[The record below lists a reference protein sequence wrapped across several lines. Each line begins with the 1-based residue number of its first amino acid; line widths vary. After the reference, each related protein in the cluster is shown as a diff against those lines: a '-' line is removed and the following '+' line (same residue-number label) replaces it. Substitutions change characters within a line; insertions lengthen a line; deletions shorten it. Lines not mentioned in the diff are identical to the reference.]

1 MLQCF
6 FGVVWL
12 ARALLGFTMNPLI
25 NYLKNTSL
33 TFRIVSGLMLGIL
46 VGLFFG
52 EEAAGLQIVA
62 DVWIGL
68 MQMTVLPYVIV
79 SLIAGLGQ
87 LDAGLARQLA
97 VRGGLLMLMFWGIA
111 LLVVAAMPLAFP
123 EFVNATFFS
132 AHARDVVSAFN
143 PIDLY
148 IPSNPFRSMANT
160 VVPAVVIFSSA
171 VGIALIGM
179 PNKATLID
187 ALATFLEA
195 LGRITRFVVSLT
207 PIGVFAIVAVA
218 AGTMTWEEL
227 VRLEVYFV
235 VYIVA
240 SLYLALWV
248 LPVLI
253 STLTPFSYRDVFKYS
268 KEALLTAFFTQNVFI
283 ILPMLIEGS
292 QKLFRDYQLDSDDTE
307 SLSEV
312 IVPVTFNFPN
322 TGKLLSLLFV
332 PFAAWLSGSSM
343 ELAAYPGFLLSGLAS
358 YFAKAQ
364 VALPFLLDMQKIPQ
378 DMFQLYFPTGII
390 NGKFDTMVSAMNL
403 LAFSVIGT
411 AALTGHLKFSAARML
426 RFLVLS
432 VMLLILSVAG
442 TRAFL
447 AASIDTSYHKDKV
460 IMAMSLIR
468 PAVETVVHENRQDL
482 PPRDFTELPD
492 NYSVLDQ
499 IRHRGVLR
507 AGYVPG
513 RLPFTFTNDNG
524 ELVGFDV
531 ELLNILA
538 REMGVTLEFVPLNWD
553 TLTEQVNSDEVDVVG
568 TMPLSTRMLVDLDLS
583 DPYLPGELS
592 TVVRDYRRQDFSDR
606 ERLMEHDALT
616 IAYPGPIEYVRP
628 AVEQALSGLDITWV
642 KINDFEEF
650 FEQPEETIDA
660 LIVEAEIGTAWTLLH
675 PEYTVV
681 IPKSNALMTPL
692 GFAVPKGQHDFAAL
706 LGRWLAAKKSS
717 GEIRA
722 AYDYWILGEGAEK
735 KEARWSIIKDVLG
748 WRDEENPSP

>member
-1 MLQCF
+1 
-6 FGVVWL
+6 
-12 ARALLGFTMNPLI
+12 
-25 NYLKNTSL
+25 
-33 TFRIVSGLMLGIL
+33 
-46 VGLFFG
+46 
-52 EEAAGLQIVA
+52 
-62 DVWIGL
+62 
-68 MQMTVLPYVIV
+68 
-79 SLIAGLGQ
+79 
-87 LDAGLARQLA
+87 
-97 VRGGLLMLMFWGIA
+97 
-111 LLVVAAMPLAFP
+111 
-123 EFVNATFFS
+123 
-132 AHARDVVSAFN
+132 
-143 PIDLY
+143 
-148 IPSNPFRSMANT
+148 
-160 VVPAVVIFSSA
+160 
-171 VGIALIGM
+171 
-179 PNKATLID
+179 
-187 ALATFLEA
+187 
-195 LGRITRFVVSLT
+195 
-207 PIGVFAIVAVA
+207 
-218 AGTMTWEEL
+218 
-227 VRLEVYFV
+227 
-235 VYIVA
+235 
-240 SLYLALWV
+240 
-248 LPVLI
+248 
-253 STLTPFSYRDVFKYS
+253 
-268 KEALLTAFFTQNVFI
+268 
-283 ILPMLIEGS
+283 
-292 QKLFRDYQLDSDDTE
+292 
-307 SLSEV
+307 
-312 IVPVTFNFPN
+312 
-322 TGKLLSLLFV
+322 
-332 PFAAWLSGSSM
+332 
-343 ELAAYPGFLLSGLAS
+343 
-358 YFAKAQ
+358 
-364 VALPFLLDMQKIPQ
+364 
-378 DMFQLYFPTGII
+378 
-390 NGKFDTMVSAMNL
+390 
-403 LAFSVIGT
+403 
-411 AALTGHLKFSAARML
+411 
-426 RFLVLS
+426 
-432 VMLLILSVAG
+432 
-442 TRAFL
+442 
-447 AASIDTSYHKDKV
+447 
-460 IMAMSLIR
+460 
-468 PAVETVVHENRQDL
+468 
-482 PPRDFTELPD
+482 
-492 NYSVLDQ
+492 VLDQ

-628 AVEQALSGLDITWV
+628 AVAQALSGLDITWV

>member
-1 MLQCF
+1 MIDF
-6 FGVVWL
+6 
-12 ARALLGFTMNPLI
+12 
-25 NYLKNTSL
+25 LKNSSL
-33 TFRIVSGLMLGIL
+33 TFRIISGLVLGIL
-46 VGLFFG
+46 VGLFLG
-52 EEAAGLQIVA
+52 EKAAGLQTVA

-87 LDAGLARQLA
+87 LDAGLARMLA
-97 VRGGLLMLMFWGIA
+97 IRGGLLMLLFWGIG
-111 LLVVAAMPLAFP
+111 LLVVSLMPLAFP
-123 EFVNATFFS
+123 EFVNAAFFS
-132 AHARDVVSAFN
+132 AHSREIASNFN

-160 VVPAVVIFSSA
+160 VIPAVVIFSSA

-179 PNKATLID
+179 PNKATLIES
-187 ALATFLEA
+187 LSTFLEA
-195 LGRITRFVVSLT
+195 LGRVTRFVVGLT

-218 AGTMTWEEL
+218 SGTMTWDEL
-227 VRLEVYFV
+227 ARLEVYFV

-248 LPVLI
+248 MPVLI

-292 QKLFRDYQLDSDDTE
+292 QKLYRDYRLDSDDTE

-332 PFAAWLSGSSM
+332 PFAAWLSGSPM
-343 ELAAYPGFLLSGLAS
+343 EWGAYPGFLLSGLAS

-378 DMFQLYFPTGII
+378 DLFQLYFPTGII

-411 AALTGHLKFSAARML
+411 AALTGHLEISARKLL
-426 RFLVLS
+426 RFLVTS
-432 VMLLILSVAG
+432 ILLLVLVVLG

-447 AASIDTSYHKDKV
+447 AATIDTSYHKDKV
-460 IMAMSLIR
+460 IMAMNLIK
-468 PAVETVVHENRQDL
+468 PAVHTKVYENRQDL
-482 PPRDFTELPD
+482 PSRFRPDLPD
-492 NYSVLDQ
+492 DYAVLKQ
-499 IRHRGVLR
+499 IQHRGVLR

-513 RLPFTFTNDNG
+513 RLPFTFTNQNG

-538 REMGVTLEFVPLNWD
+538 REMGVTLEFVPLTWD
-553 TLTEQVNSDEVDVVG
+553 TLTVQVNSDEVDIVG

-583 DPYLPGELS
+583 DPYLPGEIS
-592 TVVRDYRRQDFSDR
+592 TVVRDYRRQDFSSR
-606 ERLMEHDALT
+606 ERLRELDKLT
-616 IAYPGPIEYVRP
+616 VAYPGPIAYVRP
-628 AVEQALSGLDITWV
+628 AVEQALSDMDITWLE
-642 KINDFEEF
+642 IDSFEEF
-650 FEQPEETIDA
+650 FEQEDESIDA
-660 LIVEAEIGTAWTLLH
+660 LIVEAEIGTGWTLLH

-681 IPKSNALMTPL
+681 IPESSALKTPL
-692 GFAVPKGQHDFAAL
+692 GFAVPKGQHDFAAF

-717 GEIRA
+717 GEIQE

-735 KEARWSIIKDVLG
+735 KEPRWSIAKDVLG
-748 WRDEENPSP
+748 WWE